1 VGERSESEASW
12 IMGIEKS
19 REAMGLEK
27 EQKKL
32 INIPNHTSRNDVE
45 VIAALINTNWNDV
58 LSNCLIERKN
68 AYALYI
74 IILQYI

>member
-32 INIPNHTSRNDVE
+32 ISIVSNHTSRNEVE
-45 VIAALINTNWNDV
+45 VIAALMSTN
-58 LSNCLIERKN
+58 
-68 AYALYI
+68 
-74 IILQYI
+74 

>member
-45 VIAALINTNWNDV
+45 VIAALINTN
-58 LSNCLIERKN
+58 
-68 AYALYI
+68 
-74 IILQYI
+74 

>member
-1 VGERSESEASW
+1 MGERSQSEASR

-19 REAMGLEK
+19 REAMGLEE

-32 INIPNHTSRNDVE
+32 ISIISNHTSRNDVE

-58 LSNCLIERKN
+58 
-68 AYALYI
+68 
-74 IILQYI
+74 